1 MSYTPVAVVTGNH
14 NFDVPGF
21 QRMLDSIP
29 ESVCYLQDLDNF
41 VADLGQFNDRYRTV
55 VFYNF
60 HQLTPVASDRLGAS
74 TIDAIDRLSEN
85 GQGLLILHHAIL
97 AFPKWEVWNRIVG
110 ISDRSFGYD
119 PDQVV
124 QTDISLA
131 DHPITSGL
139 QSWQMVD
146 ETYSMNDAGGDS
158 QVILSTDHP
167 KSMQVLGWTRQYKNS
182 RVFCY
187 QSGHDNQ
194 VFADDNFRRVMAQG
208 IDWLTEP
215 GKQKFPRA
223 RDI

>member
-74 TIDAIDRLSEN
+74 TIDAIDRLAEN

-124 QTDISLA
+124 QTAISLA

-194 VFADDNFRRVMAQG
+194 VFADDNFRRVMALG

-215 GKQKFPRA
+215 A
-223 RDI
+223 

>member
-124 QTDISLA
+124 QTDILA
-131 DHPITSGL
+131 GGGFTGGLRLAALAQAFHIPIAPHGAQYPDLNCHLMAAVPNGLIVSSCPPSENEQIWSALYAPAFQVENGRIAMSERPGLGL
-139 QSWQMVD
+139 QLNPDCVESHKV
-146 ETYSMNDAGGDS
+146 
-158 QVILSTDHP
+158 
-167 KSMQVLGWTRQYKNS
+167 
-182 RVFCY
+182 
-187 QSGHDNQ
+187 
-194 VFADDNFRRVMAQG
+194 
-208 IDWLTEP
+208 
-215 GKQKFPRA
+215 
-223 RDI
+223 

>member
-1 MSYTPVAVVTGNH
+1 MSYIPVAVVTGSH
-14 NFDVPGF
+14 DFDVPGF

-29 ESVCYLQDLDNF
+29 GSECYLQDLDNF
-41 VADLGQFNDRYRTV
+41 VADLGQFNDRYKAV

-60 HQLTPVASDRLGAS
+60 HQPTPVASDRLGAS
-74 TIDAIDRLSEN
+74 IIDVIDRLAEN

-97 AFPKWEVWNRIVG
+97 AFPKWEVWNQIVG

-119 PDQVV
+119 PGQVL

-139 QSWQMVD
+139 QPWQMID
-146 ETYSMNDAGGDS
+146 ETYSMNDAGDDS
-158 QVILSTDHP
+158 QVILTTDHP
-167 KSMQVLGWTRQYKNS
+167 KSMQFLGWTRQYKNS

-215 GKQKFPRA
+215 T
-223 RDI
+223 

>member
-74 TIDAIDRLSEN
+74 TIDAIDRLAEN

-158 QVILSTDHP
+158 QVILNTDHP

-215 GKQKFPRA
+215 A
-223 RDI
+223 